1 MYLAIHICK
10 DAFMWLCVLLPFL
23 LIKETDASG
32 FILKENV
39 HWACTMS
46 TVSFELA
53 NQLAVTARNNST
65 GKPGHTL
72 TIPARALVAISYLY
86 WEASSRTPPLE
97 NVGFESLA
105 LI

>member
-1 MYLAIHICK
+1 
-10 DAFMWLCVLLPFL
+10 
-23 LIKETDASG
+23 
-32 FILKENV
+32 
-39 HWACTMS
+39 MS

-86 WEASSRTPPLE
+86 
-97 NVGFESLA
+97 
-105 LI
+105 